1 MQSPRDREE
10 YGWYLLRITNCSVY
24 KSLMRMGLCEWGKKD
39 ESEAVRGPSRH
50 VEAYT
55 SCAVSNGELWK
66 LCEQIHADH

>member
-1 MQSPRDREE
+1 
-10 YGWYLLRITNCSVY
+10 
-24 KSLMRMGLCEWGKKD
+24 MGLCEWGKKD